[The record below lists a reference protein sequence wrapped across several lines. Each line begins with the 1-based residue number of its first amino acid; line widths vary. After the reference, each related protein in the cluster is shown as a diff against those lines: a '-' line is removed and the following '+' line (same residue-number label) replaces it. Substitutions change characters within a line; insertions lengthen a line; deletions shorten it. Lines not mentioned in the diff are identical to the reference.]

1 MVLTN
6 IIFLWHLHAVINTK
20 GKNFKLTPVVL
31 IRHNTID
38 TIHQELSTKP
48 YFIIIVVV
56 VIIIIIT
63 TILLLLLLL
72 LLLLFLSLLLSL
84 L

>member
-31 IRHNTID
+31 IRDNTID

-63 TILLLLLLL
+63 TILLYYYCYYYYY
-72 LLLLFLSLLLSL
+72 FYHYYYHY
-84 L
+84 